1 MTDES
6 NPWTRL
12 STQRF
17 YESQYVEVE
26 EDQVRHRSGRIHS
39 YTALRYRV
47 HGIAVLPIDQAGFTY
62 LVGQYRYLPDLYTWE
77 LPRGSGPLDADPL
90 QVAQRELREET
101 GLEAENWLE
110 LFSLLPSPGISS
122 ERAPC
127 FVAWNTAQR
136 GSRPDQTETLA
147 VRRIRFSDAVS
158 AAASGEIID
167 APSVAS
173 ILAVQT
179 RALKGDLPDDLL
191 GLLSG

>member
-17 YESQYVEVE
+17 YESQYVRVE

-47 HGIAVLPIDQAGFTY
+47 HGVAVLPIDQEGFTY
-62 LVGQYRYLPDLYTWE
+62 LIGQYRYLPDLYTWE
-77 LPRGSGPLDADPL
+77 LPRGSGPLDTDPL

-101 GLEAENWLE
+101 GFEAENWLA

-127 FVAWNTAQR
+127 FVAWNTSQR
-136 GSRPDQTETLA
+136 GPRPDQTETLA
-147 VRRIRFSDAVS
+147 VRRIRFRDAVS
-158 AAASGEIID
+158 AAANGEIID

-173 ILAVQT
+173 ILTVQT
-179 RALKGDLPDDLL
+179 RALRGDLPDDLL
-191 GLLSG
+191 RLLRG

>member
-1 MTDES
+1 MTDQS

-12 STQRF
+12 STQCF
-17 YESQYVEVE
+17 YESQYVQVE
-26 EDQVRHRSGRIHS
+26 EDQVRHRSGHIHS

-47 HGIAVLPIDQAGFTY
+47 HGVAVLPIDQEGFTY

-127 FVAWNTAQR
+127 FVAWATTQR
-136 GSRPDQTETLA
+136 DSRPDQTETLA
-147 VRRIRFSDAVS
+147 ARQIRFSDAVS
-158 AAASGEIID
+158 AAVSGEIID

-173 ILAVQT
+173 ILTVQT
-179 RALKGDLPDDLL
+179 RALRGDLPDDLL
-191 GLLSG
+191 RLLRS